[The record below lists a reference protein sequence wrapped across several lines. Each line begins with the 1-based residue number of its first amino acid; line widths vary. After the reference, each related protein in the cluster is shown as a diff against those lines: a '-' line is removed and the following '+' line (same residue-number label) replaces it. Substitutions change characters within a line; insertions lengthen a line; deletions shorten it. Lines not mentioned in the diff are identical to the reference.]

1 MAEANPLMSRVKLC
15 CVVALVIFFV
25 IDLICIFSL
34 EGYAKSYFPSN
45 GLQIDKWS
53 FAFYAVYAVIVCVV
67 LSVVAKIFFGQV
79 LQREEEYYDD

>member
-1 MAEANPLMSRVKLC
+1 MDKSNPAVSKAKVI
-15 CVVALVIFFV
+15 CVIALVIFCV
-25 IDLICIFSL
+25 VDLICIFAL

-53 FAFYAVYAVIVCVV
+53 FAFYAGYALVVCLVLAVV
-67 LSVVAKIFFGQV
+67 TKTIFGQV